1 MSHGKEFY
9 YYLEITLA
17 SQLGRWVGGERGHPQ
32 SLQNRTE
39 GQAVAEALSL
49 PPQPTARWP

>member
-32 SLQNRTE
+32 RLQNRTE

-49 PPQPTARWP
+49 PPRPTARWP